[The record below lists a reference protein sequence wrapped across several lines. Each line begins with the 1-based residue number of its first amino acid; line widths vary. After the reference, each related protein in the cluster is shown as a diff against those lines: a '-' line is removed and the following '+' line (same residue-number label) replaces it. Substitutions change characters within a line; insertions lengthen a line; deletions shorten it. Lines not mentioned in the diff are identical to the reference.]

1 MTGEPDTWTW
11 PDAYADWPWP
21 PEPEV
26 DSESFLATCP
36 TCGELY
42 RKSAGLGVQCQECQ
56 WATDNIDPDEEHD
69 DEGYCPACGGTGEV
83 PDNGTN
89 MGECDECNR

>member
-1 MTGEPDTWTW
+1 MSEPDTWTW

-36 TCGELY
+36 TCGEVTYQLAERDVHDAKLCDTCGTLY
-42 RKSAGLGVQCQECQ
+42 VPTGVVDVDHELSV
-56 WATDNIDPDEEHD
+56 DE
-69 DEGYCPACGGTGEV
+69 P
-83 PDNGTN
+83 
-89 MGECDECNR
+89 RRS

>member
-1 MTGEPDTWTW
+1 MIGEPDAWTW
-11 PDAYADWPWP
+11 PDVYADWPWP

-56 WATDNIDPDEEHD
+56 WATDNIDPDD
-69 DEGYCPACGGTGEV
+69 DIADEPEDDCDCDDGWRHGADGISIECG
-83 PDNGTN
+83 
-89 MGECDECNR
+89 ECNR